1 MAKSR
6 GNGQGSVTKIKDTKG
21 KIKYQI
27 RVTVGSEFDAEKEKF
42 RYISKSLGVYKT
54 KAEAE
59 AVLAEYNS
67 SPYDLTN
74 KITTVG
80 ELYDYWSETY
90 FEKVVPSAKRSVES
104 AWAYCESI
112 RNLKLKK
119 LGSSHIRDVM
129 ENGTREVIR
138 GSKKEVRHTS
148 INTKLRIKSLFNLML
163 DEAVGLKLVTSNV
176 ARAFDV
182 KDMRKEADYQKKKK
196 ESFSNEELEIL
207 WNNLDY
213 RFMDMLLIGIYSGF
227 RPSELCNIEIKNVD
241 LENNIIVEGMKTEAG
256 RDRVVP
262 IHPLIKPLVEARFKQ
277 AKVEYLGKHPKSRN
291 GVFNLIKELADC
303 DAIEKGVILGIKAN
317 SDNLR
322 GRLSF
327 FEMQQGD
334 LTYVTDSRGRR
345 FVMLFTSKKKF
356 ELCPDIQGYVCFIK
370 ELFEAL
376 AVKEAVDGI
385 AFNINSDGILLD
397 KFVIR
402 IVLEFINRVG
412 E

>member
-256 RDRVVP
+256 HDRVVP

-277 AKVEYLGKHPKSRN
+277 AIKLDSRWLFNDIYSPTSKHVTYDKFRHRYEEIMRYFGIQNKTGHCVRVTFITMAYTAGLPEYAIKRIVGHSLKGNVTDAVYNRVTPEQLYRFICMIPKYMDEEAQRKIQASDELLR
-291 GVFNLIKELADC
+291 VLEELITNMK
-303 DAIEKGVILGIKAN
+303 IEK
-317 SDNLR
+317 
-322 GRLSF
+322 
-327 FEMQQGD
+327 
-334 LTYVTDSRGRR
+334 
-345 FVMLFTSKKKF
+345 
-356 ELCPDIQGYVCFIK
+356 
-370 ELFEAL
+370 
-376 AVKEAVDGI
+376 
-385 AFNINSDGILLD
+385 
-397 KFVIR
+397 
-402 IVLEFINRVG
+402 
-412 E
+412 

>member
-1 MAKSR
+1 M
-6 GNGQGSVTKIKDTKG
+6 I
-21 KIKYQI
+21 
-27 RVTVGSEFDAEKEKF
+27 SEELKEKF
-42 RYISKSLGVYKT
+42 I
-54 KAEAE
+54 
-59 AVLAEYNS
+59 EY
-67 SPYDLTN
+67 
-74 KITTVG
+74 
-80 ELYDYWSETY
+80 
-90 FEKVVPSAKRSVES
+90 
-104 AWAYCESI
+104 
-112 RNLKLKK
+112 
-119 LGSSHIRDVM
+119 
-129 ENGTREVIR
+129 
-138 GSKKEVRHTS
+138 
-148 INTKLRIKSLFNLML
+148 ML
-163 DEAVGLKLVTSNV
+163 DN
-176 ARAFDV
+176 R
-182 KDMRKEADYQKKKK
+182 Q
-196 ESFSNEELEIL
+196 
-207 WNNLDY
+207 
-213 RFMDMLLIGIYSGF
+213 
-227 RPSELCNIEIKNVD
+227 
-241 LENNIIVEGMKTEAG
+241 VE
-256 RDRVVP
+256 R
-262 IHPLIKPLVEARFKQ
+262 
-277 AKVEYLGKHPKSRN
+277 KVEYLGKHPKSRN

-317 SDNLR
+317 SDNLK